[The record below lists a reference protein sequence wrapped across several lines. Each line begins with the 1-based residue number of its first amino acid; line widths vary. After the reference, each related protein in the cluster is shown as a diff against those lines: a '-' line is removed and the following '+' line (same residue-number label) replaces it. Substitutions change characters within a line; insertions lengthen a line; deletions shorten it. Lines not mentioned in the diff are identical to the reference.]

1 MEAQKMN
8 SQDKDKKE
16 KLRIAALW
24 MLFIIGTAAYMGI
37 VWIVTTNIEK
47 GNIKNDVSDSISIMK
62 DVCQKYDDYNLSI
75 STKNMQSIINKINI
89 LSRYTKDID
98 LNNADQLR
106 EYADLQYLTGIFVLD
121 GEMNMVSS
129 VDTEGIGRSYFLQK
143 ILAGGAPQSVYE
155 HPEKVYAGDMTVDL
169 LQYDY
174 AVKART
180 DAPGVIIC
188 YKDMTEAD
196 DDKYEFSL
204 NTLLPADIFGE
215 GAVFVITDGS
225 NVICSNDKSLENIR
239 TADAPVR
246 NVRENDAMK
255 DDSRLIKLETAEG
268 SWYGMHDTARD
279 YMVYIFYPDSVVFA
293 DRLPVMA
300 VAFGLYALLCALVS
314 MTFQRARKKRLL
326 QIEKEYHL
334 VNAIASIYSTNII
347 IRLKENKFSVVL
359 QTERM
364 ARALEGVASADKAL
378 ETLIDS
384 FVAHGYRYEFSQFT
398 DMNTVA
404 ERIKGKPFM
413 GYTFED
419 NEGKWHQALLIPQN
433 RDPDDE
439 VTSVMLVTR
448 DVSEQKRREM
458 EYQERLR
465 QTAERANRAN
475 DAKTD
480 FLRRMN
486 HDIRTPING
495 IVGMIEINS
504 KTDDQNVIKE
514 NREKAKKAANHL
526 LSLVNDV
533 LEMSKL
539 EDGIIP
545 VEHDSFNIQKLTGDV
560 LVVAGMRAAEHK
572 LVLEHEEAPE
582 AFAYPYVYGSPM
594 RLRQI
599 LLNIVSNAIK
609 YNKQG
614 GSIKFSVEAKSVDKS
629 FDKSLGKSADKDKNT
644 VSYRYVIADTGI
656 GMSEEFLKHIFEPFS
671 QETSGARTVYRGT
684 GLGMAIVKT
693 LLDQMDGTIDIT
705 SEAGAGTTVAVT
717 IPFEISENSE
727 NAESG
732 RSSADYTVGM
742 SGMDGMD
749 GIQDPATDADINA
762 HDSTPDIA
770 GMHIIIAEDNEL
782 NMEIAKYILEDAGAS
797 VHSSYDGAQA
807 VEAFSSAPP
816 GTYDAILMDIMMPV
830 MDGYEATRSIRGM
843 GEVRPDAA
851 EIPVIAM
858 TANAFADDRR
868 KSMEAGM
875 NEHITKPIDIEKMI
889 SVIAEYKRK

>member
-1 MEAQKMN
+1 MN
-8 SQDKDKKE
+8 LHDQNNNENKE
-16 KLRIAALW
+16 KLRLAAIW
-24 MLFIIGTAAYMGI
+24 MLFIIGTAIYMSI
-37 VWIVTTNIEK
+37 VWLVTTNVEK
-47 GNIKNDVSDSISIMK
+47 NNIKNNVSEAISIMK

-75 STKNMQSIINKINI
+75 STKNMQSMINKINI
-89 LSRYTKDID
+89 LSRYTDDID
-98 LNNADQLR
+98 INDAADLR
-106 EYADLQYLTGIFVLD
+106 EYSEMQYLTGIFVLD
-121 GEMNMVSS
+121 DELNVVSRF
-129 VDTEGIGRSYFLQK
+129 DTEDSGRSYLLQR
-143 ILAGGAPQSVYE
+143 IIASGAPQSVYE
-155 HPEKVYAGDMTVDL
+155 HPEKVYADNMIVDS

-188 YKDMTEAD
+188 YKDMTQDE

-204 NTLLPADIFGE
+204 NTLLPTDIFGE
-215 GAVFVITDGS
+215 GAVFAITDGTK
-225 NVICSNDKSLENIR
+225 VICSNRKSLENIR

-246 NVRENDAMK
+246 SVRESDEMK
-255 DDSRLIKLETAEG
+255 EDSQLIRLDMSGK
-268 SWYGMHDTARD
+268 SWYGMHDTSRE
-279 YMVYIFYPDSVVFA
+279 YMIYIFYPDKVVFA
-293 DRLPVMA
+293 GRIPVMA
-300 VAFGLYALLCALVS
+300 AAFGSYALLCALVV

-334 VNAIASIYSTNII
+334 INAIASIYATNII
-347 IRLKENKFSVVL
+347 IRLKENTFSVIL

-364 ARALEGVASADKAL
+364 KEVLEGVTRADEAL
-378 ETLIDS
+378 DKLLER

-398 DMNTVA
+398 DMKTVA

-419 NEGKWHQALLIPQN
+419 MEGKWHQALLIPQN

-504 KTDDQNVIKE
+504 KTDDQAVIKE

-572 LVLEHEEAPE
+572 ILLEHEECPE
-582 AFAYPYVYGSPM
+582 SFAYPYVYGSPM

-599 LLNIVSNAIK
+599 LLNIISNAIK

-614 GSIKFSVEAKSVDKS
+614 GSIKFSVETESV
-629 FDKSLGKSADKDKNT
+629 DKDKNT

-656 GMSEEFLKHIFEPFS
+656 GMSKEFLEHIFEPFS

-693 LLDQMDGTIDIT
+693 LLDQMGGTIEIA
-705 SEAGAGTTVAVT
+705 SEPGSGTTVTVT
-717 IPFEISENSE
+717 IPFDISENDDSDS
-727 NAESG
+727 NA
-732 RSSADYTVGM
+732 ADYTVGM

-749 GIQDPATDADINA
+749 GIEDPATEANINA
-762 HDSTPDIA
+762 HDATPDIA